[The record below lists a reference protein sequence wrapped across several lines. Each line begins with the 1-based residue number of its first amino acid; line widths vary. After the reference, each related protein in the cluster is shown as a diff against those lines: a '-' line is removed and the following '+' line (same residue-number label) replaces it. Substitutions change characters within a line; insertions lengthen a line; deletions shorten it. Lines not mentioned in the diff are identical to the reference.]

1 MASAAVAAAGSTMEG
16 SCSSAKENVVE
27 GALEESPLLDEALML
42 GRLLDG
48 RAAPGTLGLRAIWM
62 EPILSSSS
70 GSVGGSPS
78 KTRRKF
84 VNACISTETLGTYV
98 LDVCTG

>member
-1 MASAAVAAAGSTMEG
+1 MEG

-27 GALEESPLLDEALML
+27 GALEELPLLDEALML